1 MTQLYKHQTKAV
13 ERGKQGNLALFHDC
27 GTGKTLTAIRLIEY
41 WRGPALVICPLSII
55 DAAWLTDLRKFA
67 PGLDAVSLW
76 SRKPAERRQRL
87 QERHDVYIVN
97 YEGFKGLYP
106 EIVAKGFKVVILDE
120 GSKAKSFKS
129 AITRA
134 LLPLSGIININ
145 ETKYVCDKP
154 IPHRYVL
161 SGTPAPNNESEYW
174 GQILFITGPG
184 NIVFNDN
191 FTAFKNRYFQNVSQE
206 RNYELLRFKLMQ
218 GQAREFILHAL
229 SLNLTKK
236 QRSFLSTID
245 LSCMSNKQ
253 RLWLYGLW
261 DKYRS
266 QVKNKL
272 TVVSKLKQE
281 FKDRMKPF
289 CDVVSKED
297 AMDLP
302 AQVHSMRNVI
312 LSDIERQAYDTF
324 KKELVI
330 RFANETILASN
341 ALVEI
346 MKLRQFSGGFCYGE
360 NETHVT
366 GKSKLKE
373 LRSLLKEIG
382 DRQVIIWCNFRYEI
396 RTLLDALPSSDALW
410 SETTDRNEVIRNFQN
425 GRIQY
430 LIANPQSAAHG
441 LTFTNCNYAV
451 YFSMNYSYELQKQSE
466 DRIHRIGQDAKCTY
480 YFLIATGTV
489 DKMIYRT
496 VCKKGDMSKQVLDYL
511 KGGK

>member
-1 MTQLYKHQTKAV
+1 MQLYKHQANAV

-87 QERHDVYIVN
+87 AEHHDVYIAN
-97 YEGFKGLYP
+97 YESFKGLYA
-106 EIVAKGFKVVILDE
+106 EIQAKGFKVLIVDE
-120 GSKAKSFKS
+120 SSKMKNFKS
-129 AITRA
+129 QITRA
-134 LLPLSGIININ
+134 LLALAGVW
-145 ETKYVCDKP
+145 TRAKGGKKYDASKP
-154 IPHRYVL
+154 IPHRYVM
-161 SGTPAPNNESEYW
+161 SGTPAPNDKSEYW
-174 GQILFITGPG
+174 AQIKLLTGPG
-184 NIVFNDN
+184 NHVFNDN
-191 FTAFKNRYFQNVSQE
+191 FYAFRNRYFYSIPLGLTGQNIWT
-206 RNYELLRFKLMQ
+206 F
-218 GQAREFILHAL
+218 
-229 SLNLTKK
+229 
-236 QRSFLSTID
+236 
-245 LSCMSNKQ
+245 NKHNQ
-253 RLWLYGLW
+253 
-261 DKYRS
+261 
-266 QVKNKL
+266 
-272 TVVSKLKQE
+272 QE
-281 FKDRMKPF
+281 FADLMKPVT
-289 CDVVSKED
+289 DVVFKED
-297 AMDLP
+297 AIDLP
-302 AQVHSMRNVI
+302 EQVHEIRDVV
-312 LSDIERQAYDTF
+312 LSAPEQAAYNQL
-324 KKELVI
+324 KEELVL
-330 RFANETILASN
+330 RFADETILASS
-341 ALVEI
+341 ALVEV
-346 MKLRQFSGGFCYGE
+346 MKLRQLSSGFCYGE
-360 NETHVT
+360 NETHIT